1 MGLRSLLE
9 GIPWWGYGV
18 VGVLY
23 LALLAARLL
32 EGSSLSTPGLVVR
45 LGLGW
50 WLVFVSYLKY
60 YGYL

>member
-1 MGLRSLLE
+1 MGLRSFLE
-9 GIPWWGYGV
+9 GIPWWGYGA

-23 LALLAARLL
+23 LLFLAYRLF
-32 EGSSLSTPGLVVR
+32 EGSTLSTPGLVVR
-45 LGLGW
+45 LLLGW